1 MAYEALF
8 SPFKVRGL
16 ELKNRIVL
24 PGMNTKMTRSKDYID
39 DNMIGYHV
47 AKAKAGCALNI
58 FEVASVCPEPHAYM
72 YMGLYKDEHVKQLK
86 RLTDA
91 VHEVGG
97 LMGIQLW
104 HGGFSPQQ
112 FFDETNVLETP
123 DTCTVE
129 RLQEIVKQFGRGAR
143 MAVEAGFDAVEFHAA
158 HSYLPHEM
166 LSPGTNHRTD
176 EYGGSFENRCR
187 FLWEIVE
194 EIRANIPESMPFFM
208 RVDCIDELMPAVMT
222 EQEIV
227 DFINGCA
234 DRGVDVADMSRG
246 NAMSFATVYEVPPYN
261 LECGFNIENIY
272 NIKKQIKIP
281 VMGVGRINTPALANK
296 VIEEG
301 KFDLVAIGR
310 AQIAD
315 PQWVEKARNGEDHL
329 IRKCIACD
337 QGCYDAVIDP
347 RFPTITCTRNPMAC
361 LEYKGLTKAETAKKV
376 LIVGGG
382 MGGMMAAE
390 VLKKR
395 GHEPI
400 ICEAADKLGGNFL
413 LAGLAPMKHE
423 MTEAAEWEAAE
434 VARLGVE
441 VRLNTTV
448 TPELIEEI
456 KPDEV
461 IIAIGADYV
470 APAAIA
476 GVDGEHV
483 FSQMQVLKGEA
494 NPTGKVLVVG
504 CGTIGSEVAELL
516 AARGCQVTAF
526 DQKKVGNGLT
536 MLRSM
541 FFRPECQQYGIKA
554 AGFSKVTA
562 VEGNTVSYSV
572 TTVNRQTKERT
583 VTEKQDDFDAV
594 VICTGIKSRP
604 SDALVAK
611 CEELGIKAHVIGDA
625 KEARTALWATREGF
639 QVACEI

>member
-1 MAYEALF
+1 MAFDALF

-24 PGMNTKMTRSKDYID
+24 PGMNTKMTRDKHYID

-58 FEVASVCPEPHAYM
+58 FEVASICPEPHAYM
-72 YMGLYKDEHVKQLK
+72 YMGLYLDEDVKQLK
-86 RLTDA
+86 KLTDA
-91 VHEVGG
+91 VHAVDGR
-97 LMGIQLW
+97 MGIQLW

-112 FFDETNVLETP
+112 FFDETNALETP
-123 DTCTVE
+123 DTCSVE
-129 RLQEIVKQFGRGAR
+129 RLHEIVKQFGRGAR
-143 MAVEAGFDAVEFHAA
+143 MAVEAGFDVVEFHAA

-194 EIRANIPESMPFFM
+194 EIRANIPDDMPFFM
-208 RVDCIDELMPAVMT
+208 RADCIDELMPEVMT

-281 VMGVGRINTPALANK
+281 VMGVGRINTPELANK

-310 AQIAD
+310 GQIAD
-315 PQWVEKARNGEDHL
+315 PQWVEKARNGESHL
-329 IRKCIACD
+329 IRKCIGCN
-337 QGCYDAVIDP
+337 QGCYDGVITP
-347 RFPTITCTRNPMAC
+347 EFKTITCTRNPMAC
-361 LEYKGLTKAETAKKV
+361 LEYKGLTKTETPKKV
-376 LIVGGG
+376 MIIGGG

-400 ICEAADKLGGNFL
+400 IFEASDKLGGQFL
-413 LAGLAPMKHE
+413 LAGIPPMKHE
-423 MTEAAEWEAAE
+423 MTEAAIWEGEE
-434 VARLGVE
+434 VNRLGID
-441 VRLNTTV
+441 VRLNTKV
-448 TPELIEEI
+448 TPEMIEEI

-461 IIAIGADYV
+461 IIAIGSDYV
-470 APAAIA
+470 APAIE
-476 GVDGEHV
+476 GVDGPFV
-483 FSQMQVLKGEA
+483 CNQYQVLRGEVE
-494 NPTGKVLVVG
+494 PTGKVLVVG
-504 CGTIGSEVAELL
+504 CGSVGSEISELL
-516 AARGCQVTAF
+516 ASRGCQVTAF
-526 DQKKVGNGLT
+526 DMKKVGNDLT
-536 MLRSM
+536 MMRSM
-541 FFRPECQQYGIKA
+541 FYRPECKKFGITA

-562 VEGNTVSYSV
+562 IDGHTVHYTV
-572 TTVNRQTKERT
+572 TKVNRATKEKT
-583 VTEKQDDFDAV
+583 VTDMTQDFDSV
-594 VICTGIKSRP
+594 VICTGITSRP
-604 SDALVAK
+604 SDDLQAK
-611 CEELGIKAHVIGDA
+611 CAELGIKAHVIGDA
-625 KEARTALWATREGF
+625 KKARTALWATREAF
-639 QVACEI
+639 EVANEI